1 MNKKTIIT
9 ILLALVAVAGQA
21 QVKSGLDLCLRDEAT
36 GENSI
41 HYNLPD
47 KQQRAL
53 EHYIGVGSDPTYK
66 IVAPNGNLLPTE
78 APRPDHLEA
87 IRNMIEKLKNN
98 K

>member
-1 MNKKTIIT
+1 M
-9 ILLALVAVAGQA
+9 
-21 QVKSGLDLCLRDEAT
+21 
-36 GENSI
+36 
-41 HYNLPD
+41 PD

-53 EHYIGVGSDPTYK
+53 EHYIGVGSYPTYK

-78 APRPDHLEA
+78 APRPDHPEA